1 MLEKFAL
8 RGRHRSRVGIEQD
21 GARRGRPLI
30 DRQNVIGCP
39 HASDHKMQR
48 SAPEGVLTDVGSASF
63 QVEASEHDEARLIIV
78 SSGDA
83 RRIYELP
90 GNEQQQYSEFF
101 RDLASDFGTRLPH
114 VFAEAVE
121 HPAPTVRWH
130 PLLTENVH
138 PQILVGY
145 GDPAVLKADDGWWL
159 IATSNDAPDAF
170 PILHSADLD
179 HWEPRGFIF
188 PESSEQ
194 PAWAAKGRSL
204 ADFWAPEMARVGDE
218 YWTVFTARQR
228 SNALAI
234 GLARAPH
241 PAGPWTDNG
250 APLITGMPVDT
261 TGIADA
267 AVSGGVIDSHLFVD
281 DDGTTYLFWK
291 DDRNS
296 IWPRPLAMLLREQP
310 HLIERLF
317 ASDEDRR
324 TAEFSAAIVP
334 WANHRRP
341 MERFFLMHPF
351 IEAALAN
358 WDRVRKA
365 LVEYGLAAT
374 ILEAMTTPVHAQR
387 IAPDGRTLL
396 GDDTIVLCNDL
407 DWEGHLI
414 EGPFLT
420 KQEGRYWLFYAGND
434 FSTPSYGIGVAVAD
448 HPLGPF
454 VKQPEPLLRSTTDW
468 TAPGHASVAPGPDD
482 RPQLFFHAF
491 HPGTGG
497 YNAFRSLLTVGM
509 RFSRDN
515 VEIVEL

>member
-1 MLEKFAL
+1 
-8 RGRHRSRVGIEQD
+8 
-21 GARRGRPLI
+21 
-30 DRQNVIGCP
+30 
-39 HASDHKMQR
+39 MQR
-48 SAPEGVLTDVGSASF
+48 SAPEGVLTDVASASF

-188 PESSEQ
+188 PESSDQ
-194 PAWAAKGRSL
+194 PAWAAKGRSH